1 MGGGLSGGSLPLG
14 FFSGHNILDV
24 TEITTFAGIF
34 FWNFTVFVTLT
45 QMKTALYK
53 TYDLMTCYIG
63 VIICQ
68 KAHESSRS

>member
-1 MGGGLSGGSLPLG
+1 MVYLGGRYLWDFSAATTFLTLLS
-14 FFSGHNILDV
+14 
-24 TEITTFAGIF
+24 EITTFEGIF